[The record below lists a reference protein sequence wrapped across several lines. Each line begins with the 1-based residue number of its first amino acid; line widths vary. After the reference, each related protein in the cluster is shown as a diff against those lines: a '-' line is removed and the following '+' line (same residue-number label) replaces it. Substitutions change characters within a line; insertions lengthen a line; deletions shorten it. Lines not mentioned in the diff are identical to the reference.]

1 MKKTDDTVSLTVNGK
16 VISGWDTVR
25 VTRGI
30 ERFPSDF
37 DIGLMDYYPGS
48 EEKQIV
54 QDGYSCIVKFG
65 SDLVI
70 TGYVDDWSPVINRS
84 RHEVHATGRGK
95 CEDLVDCSAEWPNNV
110 INNCTALEIAT
121 RLASFYSIQVSSDVA
136 DLQTV
141 PQFTINWGES
151 PQEIIDRVSRW
162 AGLLYYDNPDG
173 SLLLTRVGT
182 KKAASGV
189 AEGVNVEDAYY
200 RKSMA
205 DRFSDYVGVSLGISP
220 ISGYAP
226 GTAYDSVT
234 LATAR
239 DPDAANLRYRK
250 RIVLVEST
258 MLAKDRA
265 QSCIDWEMN
274 RRYGRSK
281 QLNVTIDSWRD
292 SAGKLWEPN
301 TLIPVNLP
309 TLQLS
314 DTEMLLSEVTFLRD
328 ERGTHAQMTLMPPA
342 AFTVQPYEFY
352 QVIPG
357 LNS

>member
-1 MKKTDDTVSLTVNGK
+1 MTDEVTLEVNGK
-16 VISGWDTVR
+16 IISGWDSVR

-37 DIGLMDYYPGS
+37 DLGLMDYYPAS
-48 EEKQIV
+48 SEKQL
-54 QDGYSCIVKFG
+54 VKEG
-65 SDLVI
+65 NTCVVKIGGDLVI
-70 TGYVDDWSPVINRS
+70 TGYVDDWSPSINRA
-84 RHEVHATGRGK
+84 RHEVRATGRGK

-110 INNCTALEIAT
+110 ISNCTVMDIAT
-121 RLASFYSIQVSSDVA
+121 RLASFYGIKVNCDVG

-151 PQEIIDRVSRW
+151 PQEIIDRVCRW
-162 AGLLYYDNPDG
+162 AALLYYDKPDG

-205 DRFSDYVGVSLGISP
+205 DRFSDYVGVSLGVSP
-220 ISGYAP
+220 ISGWAP
-226 GTAYDSVT
+226 GSAYDSVT

-239 DPDAANLRYRK
+239 DPDAASMRYRK
-250 RIVLVEST
+250 RIILVEST

-265 QSCIDWEMN
+265 QNCIDWEMN
-274 RRYGRSK
+274 RRYGRSQ

-292 SAGKLWEPN
+292 SAEKLWEPN

-309 TLQLS
+309 TLQLEN
-314 DTEMLLSEVTFLRD
+314 TELLIAEVTFLRD
-328 ERGTHAQMTLMPPA
+328 ERGTHAQLSLMPPA
-342 AFTVQPYEFY
+342 AFSVQPYEFY

-357 LNS
+357 LNQ